1 MREQTKV
8 YLNRIISVM
17 MNYFNLISQT
27 LSIKKNI
34 MKSKML
40 IHNPFNFSS
49 ITFKFCKTIILMY
62 ELTKTFHN
70 LIIMKSLKFREIN
83 TKWKMKIEEDN
94 ANK

>member
-49 ITFKFCKTIILMY
+49 IIFKFCKTIILMY

-83 TKWKMKIEEDN
+83 TIWKMKIEEDN